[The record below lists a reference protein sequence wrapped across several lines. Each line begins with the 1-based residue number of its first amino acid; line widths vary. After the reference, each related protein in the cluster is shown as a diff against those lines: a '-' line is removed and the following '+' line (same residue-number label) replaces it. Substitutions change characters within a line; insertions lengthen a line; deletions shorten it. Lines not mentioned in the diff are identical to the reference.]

1 MNSLFDIVYHIRI
14 CHDRLSNTE
23 QKVADAIL
31 ADIAFAA
38 AATIDQIAAKAGV
51 SVATISR
58 FSKSVGCTDT
68 RDLKLKLAQANAV
81 GSRFLSDVSSEATS
95 TEESAFYTRICS
107 EVETTLRANL
117 AGFVEADFQQ
127 AVQYIS
133 VARMTYI
140 AGMGG
145 GSTIVAQET
154 QFRLARLGFAVA
166 AYHDPVVLRMLAATM
181 TPSDVLIILSISGVT
196 PELLSIAAIAREY
209 GARIIVITHPQSALA
224 QKADLV
230 LPVTTDET
238 DFIYKPSA
246 SRYGLL
252 FAIDVLAT
260 ELALSRRDQSKEL
273 LRRVKFALDEHRGGG
288 NNRLPL
294 GD

>member
-1 MNSLFDIVYHIRI
+1 MNSLFDIVYHIRS
-14 CHDRLSNTE
+14 CRDRLSSTE

-38 AATIDQIAAKAGV
+38 AAKIDQIAAKAGV

-58 FSKSVGCTDT
+58 FSKSVGCTDI

-81 GSRFLSDVSSEATS
+81 GSRFFSDAPAP
-95 TEESAFYTRICS
+95 EESAFYTRICS
-107 EVETTLRANL
+107 EVESTLRANL
-117 AGFVEADFQQ
+117 SGFIEADFQQ

-133 VARMTYI
+133 AARMTYV

-145 GSTIVAQET
+145 GSTIIAQET

-181 TPSDVLIILSISGVT
+181 TENDVLMILSVSGVT

-209 GARIIVITHPQSALA
+209 GARIIVITNPNSPLA
-224 QKADLV
+224 QQADLV
-230 LPVTTDET
+230 LPVTTEET

-246 SRYGLL
+246 SRYGIL
-252 FAIDVLAT
+252 FAVDVLAT

-273 LRRVKFALDEHRGGG
+273 LRRVKFALDEYRGGN

>member
-1 MNSLFDIVYHIRI
+1 MNSLFDIVYHIRS
-14 CHDRLSNTE
+14 CRDKLSSTE

-31 ADIAFAA
+31 TDIAFAA
-38 AATIDQIAAKAGV
+38 AANIDQIAAKAGV
-51 SVATISR
+51 SISTISR
-58 FSKSVGCTDT
+58 FSKSVGCTDI

-81 GSRFLSDVSSEATS
+81 GSRFLSDAS
-95 TEESAFYTRICS
+95 TAEESAFYTRICS
-107 EVETTLRANL
+107 EVETTLRASL
-117 AGFVEADFQQ
+117 GRFVETDFQQ

-133 VARMTYI
+133 NARMVYV

-145 GSTIVAQET
+145 GSTMLADET

-181 TPSDVLIILSISGVT
+181 TPSDVLIVLSITGVT
-196 PELLSIAAIAREY
+196 PELLAIVAIAREY
-209 GARIIVITHPQSALA
+209 GARIIVITDPASPLA

-246 SRYGLL
+246 ARYGML

-273 LRRVKFALDEHRGGG
+273 LRRVKFALDEYRGGE

>member
-1 MNSLFDIVYHIRI
+1 MNSLFDIVYHIRS
-14 CHDRLSNTE
+14 CRDKLSSTE

-38 AATIDQIAAKAGV
+38 AANIDQIAAKAGV
-51 SVATISR
+51 SISTISR
-58 FSKSVGCTDT
+58 FSKSVGCTDI
-68 RDLKLKLAQANAV
+68 RDLKLKLASANAV
-81 GSRFLSDVSSEATS
+81 GSRFLSDASSEAAS
-95 TEESAFYTRICS
+95 SDESAFYTRICS

-117 AGFVEADFQQ
+117 AHFVEADFQQ
-127 AVQYIS
+127 AVQHITS
-133 VARMTYI
+133 ARMIYV

-145 GSTIVAQET
+145 GSTMLADET

-166 AYHDPVVLRMLAATM
+166 AYNDPVVLRILAATM
-181 TPSDVLIILSISGVT
+181 TPNDVLIILSVTGVT
-196 PELLSIAAIAREY
+196 PELLSVADIAHEY
-209 GARIIVITHPQSALA
+209 GARIIVITDPNSPLA
-224 QKADLV
+224 KKADLV
-230 LPVTTDET
+230 LPVTTEET

-246 SRYGLL
+246 SRYGIL

-260 ELALSRRDQSKEL
+260 ELALTRRDHSKEL
-273 LRRVKFALDEHRGGG
+273 LRRVKFALDEYRGGG